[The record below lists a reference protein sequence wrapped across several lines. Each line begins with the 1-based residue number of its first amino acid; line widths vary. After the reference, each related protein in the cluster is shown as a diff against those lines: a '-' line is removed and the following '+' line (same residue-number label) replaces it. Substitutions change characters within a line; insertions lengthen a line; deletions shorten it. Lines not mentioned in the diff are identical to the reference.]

1 VKGTRRLVLSIVM
14 VAVLVVASIIG
25 FLTGTTPRRGLDLA
39 GGISVVLQGPAGT
52 PKDVMQRAAD
62 DIRNRIDALGVA
74 EPDVSI
80 VGNRDIQV
88 QVPGLAHGTITQKG
102 SKFCAKASTGED
114 LGCGFD
120 SRAAAEAQIQSVG
133 QSRLLAL
140 IGRTARLEERQV
152 VSTGA
157 FDPKT
162 TKLTSCPPDFA
173 NQPFCDDPKVVQCPL
188 NQPDLPGCS
197 TTALESKQVTYL
209 DKAGQGYYTMG
220 PVQITGDA
228 ISKATAVYR
237 TASQNL
243 SSSGH
248 IGWEIDFTLTGSG
261 SKKFATITQNLVNQP
276 APHNELAI
284 ILDRAVESA
293 PTVQSAIT
301 GGSGQI
307 TGSFSETEAKDLA
320 LVLNVGALPVELT
333 KQNVETVSPTLGKTS
348 LHQGLIAGVA
358 GLILLMLYLGFYYRL
373 LGVVTWLGMSIWAVL
388 ALALVS
394 VMGKTVGYSLSLAG
408 IAGIIVSM
416 GITADS
422 YIVFYERLKDEV
434 REGKTLRTA
443 VRPAFK
449 RAWHTIVAADIV
461 TILAAAILYLLAIG
475 SVRGF
480 ALTLGLST
488 ALDMFVVYFFKRP
501 TVFLISQSAT
511 LSNMRGIGLRSG
523 VAADPV
529 PAMAGASE

>member
-1 VKGTRRLVLSIVM
+1 VKSTRRLVLSIAM
-14 VAVLVVASIIG
+14 IAVVVTAAVTG
-25 FLTGTTPRRGLDLA
+25 FLTGIRPQLGLDLV
-39 GGISVVLQGPAGT
+39 GGISVVLQAPAGT
-52 PKDVMQRAAD
+52 AKDVLQRAAD
-62 DIRNRIDALGVA
+62 DIRSRIDALGVA

-80 VGNRDIQV
+80 VGDRDVQV
-88 QVPGLAHGTITQKG
+88 QVPGLGHGKVTPKG
-102 SKFCAKASTGED
+102 AKFCATASSGEN
-114 LGCGFD
+114 LGCSFG
-120 SRAAAEAQIQSVG
+120 SVAAAQAAIQSIG
-133 QSRLLAL
+133 QQRLLDL

-152 VSTGA
+152 INSGP
-157 FDPKT
+157 FDPQTSKT
-162 TKLTSCPPDFA
+162 KITSCPPDFA
-173 NQPFCDDPKVVQCPL
+173 NQKFCNDPKIVQCPL
-188 NQPDLPGCS
+188 SEPDLPGC
-197 TTALESKQVTYL
+197 TNKDLESKQVTYL
-209 DKAGQGYYTMG
+209 DKEGKAFYTMG
-220 PVQITGDA
+220 PVQITGDSIA
-228 ISKATAVYR
+228 KATAVYR
-237 TASQNL
+237 TASQSQL
-243 SSSGH
+243 STGR

-261 SKKFATITQNLVNQP
+261 SKKFADVTTRLVGQR
-276 APHNELAI
+276 LAI

-293 PTVQSAIT
+293 PTVQQAIT

-307 TGSFSETEAKDLA
+307 TGSFTEQEAKDLA

-348 LHQGLIAGVA
+348 LHQGLVAGIA

-408 IAGIIVSM
+408 IAGIVVSM

-443 VRPAFK
+443 VVPAFK

-501 TVFLISQSAT
+501 TVFLISRSPT

>member
-1 VKGTRRLVLSIVM
+1 MKQTRRLVLSITM
-14 VAVLVVASIIG
+14 VAVVVLAALIG
-25 FLTGTTPRRGLDLA
+25 FFTGTTPQLGLDLV

-52 PKDVMQRAAD
+52 PKDVLQRTAD
-62 DIRNRIDALGVA
+62 DIRSRIDALGVA

-80 VGNRDIQV
+80 VGDRDIQV
-88 QVPGLAHGTITQKG
+88 QVPGLAHGTVTRKG
-102 SKFCAKASTGED
+102 DRFCATTAGD
-114 LGCGFD
+114 NLGCSFT
-120 SRAAAEAQIQSVG
+120 SYAAAQAQIQSVG

-140 IGRTARLEERQV
+140 IGRTARLEERAV
-152 VSTGA
+152 TNSGA

-162 TKLTSCPPDFA
+162 TTTKITSCPPDLA
-173 NQPFCDDPKVVQCPL
+173 NKSFCNDPTIVRCPL
-188 NQPDLPGCS
+188 NQPDLSGC
-197 TTALESKQVTYL
+197 TNKALEKKSVTYL
-209 DKAGQGYYTMG
+209 DKQGTAFYTMG
-220 PVQITGDA
+220 PVEITGA
-228 ISKATAVYR
+228 SISKATAVYR
-237 TASQNL
+237 TASQSL

-261 SKKFATITQNLVNQP
+261 SKLFADVTSRLVGQR
-276 APHNELAI
+276 LAI
-284 ILDRAVESA
+284 VLDRAVESA

-307 TGSFSETEAKDLA
+307 TGSFTEQEAKDLA

-373 LGVVTWLGMSIWAVL
+373 LGVVTWVGLSIWATL

-394 VMGKTVGYSLSLAG
+394 VMGRTIGYSLSLAG

-443 VRPAFK
+443 VVPAFK

-480 ALTLGLST
+480 ALTLGVST

-501 TVFLISQSAT
+501 TVFLISRSPT